1 MSFVLKPW
9 QLWIVAV
16 AGWINQQQQEVIEY
30 LRTENQVL
38 KEIHGKKRI
47 LLNDDQRR
55 RLAVKGKVLGRTLLA
70 QLATLVTPDTLLR
83 WHRRLVAEKWD
94 YSHRRQ
100 KKPGRPAI
108 SEDITRLVVQMAGE
122 NPSWG
127 CDRIEGV
134 LANLGH
140 EVSDQ
145 KVGNILK
152 AHGIEPVPERKRQA
166 TWKTFIRS
174 HWDCLGSI
182 DFTTIEVWTAGGLV
196 TYYLLF
202 VMKVATRT
210 VQFAGCTVHPTE
222 EWMVQMARNLTDCCD
237 GFLRGIRYL
246 LMDRDDKF
254 CQQFRDLLQH
264 EGVCPVRLSPRSP
277 NLTPHIE
284 RFMGSI
290 KQECLSRLIF
300 FGEHS
305 LRHAIREYLV
315 HYHGERNHQGLANQ
329 ILLPS
334 DEVGRASGDIQSRNH
349 LGGLLRYYYRK
360 AA

>member
-1 MSFVLKPW
+1 
-9 QLWIVAV
+9 
-16 AGWINQQQQEVIEY
+16 
-30 LRTENQVL
+30 
-38 KEIHGKKRI
+38 
-47 LLNDDQRR
+47 
-55 RLAVKGKVLGRTLLA
+55 
-70 QLATLVTPDTLLR
+70 
-83 WHRRLVAEKWD
+83 
-94 YSHRRQ
+94 
-100 KKPGRPAI
+100 
-108 SEDITRLVVQMAGE
+108 MARE

-127 CDRIEGV
+127 YDRIEGA

-140 EVSDQ
+140 EISDQ
-145 KVGNILK
+145 KVGNILR
-152 AHGIEPVPERKRQA
+152 AHGMEPAPERKRQT
-166 TWKTFIRS
+166 TWKSFIQS
-174 HWDCLGSI
+174 HWECLGSI

-202 VMKVATRT
+202 VMKVAMRT
-210 VQFAGCTVHPTE
+210 VHFAGCTVHPTG

-246 LMDRDDKF
+246 LMDRDAKF
-254 CQQFRDLLQH
+254 CQEFRDLLQG
-264 EGVCPVRLSPRSP
+264 EGVFPVRLPPRSP

-300 FGEHS
+300 FGERS
-305 LRHAIREYLV
+305 LRHAIRDYFV

-334 DEVGRASGDIQSRNH
+334 DEVGRASGEIQRRDR